1 LQSWQIQIIEKE
13 EGIGWIT
20 FIIPKLKENY
30 NIVKKLLEYYGYFV
44 STKMD
49 YKLNGLDYMVIEF

>member
-1 LQSWQIQIIEKE
+1 M
-13 EGIGWIT
+13 

-49 YKLNGLDYMVIEF
+49 YKLNGLDYMIIEF